1 MKRRPLAFRAV
12 VMVAASLGIAAA
24 VAIPLLTSPVGSAA
38 PPVDGSAVAA
48 PAASPSVSP
57 QFSEC
62 PAIGEDTG
70 CGILITLGTS
80 GATVTAATSPTEPP
94 FDGIEDTLV
103 GIVNDTGF
111 TIPSVDLS
119 SDLDIFG
126 FDGDG
131 ICSGNYGH
139 WTGSTG
145 CNFPANPPSGYSNTG
160 YEGPGTF
167 FTNISGDQKSGTL
180 NLTGGGG
187 SGLSSTGLETG
198 SSTYFSLENSLTA
211 ADFTIPAD
219 FVVSKSASTSG
230 PIYQGTPG
238 DITYTLSADNIG
250 GSASGV
256 SITDA
261 APPNTTLVSGTP
273 ECVTVPSPAM
283 CSVTVNGGTG
293 AITWTVTGV
302 DPGAT
307 VTVSFEVTTTTSTP
321 AGTIS
326 NTALWSGPGC
336 STDPTPPGQ
345 VVSGPA
351 SPNAIELTPCPS
363 TTATTP
369 VTATI
374 PVTISAAATS
384 TSYGTAPTPTCSISG
399 DTDGPPATQPTAST
413 GVGDTTP
420 VGTYTDS
427 TTPLGNSCSGAAD
440 PRYTFTYVPANAVVT
455 PAVLTVTAGNASFVY
470 GGGLTP
476 ALRSHFS
483 LPPILILSILGFVDG
498 QNDSVIT
505 DLPTCDTT
513 ATAASPVGSYATDCS
528 GGVAPNYTFNYVAG
542 ALTVTP
548 AALTITASS
557 GSANIGGTIPAVTA
571 AYTGF
576 VNSDTATSL
585 TTAPTCSTTA
595 TSTSPAAVY
604 PTNCSGAVDP
614 NYTITY
620 VPGTMSLTAAPVT
633 APAATPPAAAAATV
647 TPTTA
652 PSTSPAIAFTGA
664 LLDQEWLIGAAALIL
679 GAGLVLIAR
688 RRRSPKHAAGR
699 D

>member
-1 MKRRPLAFRAV
+1 M
-12 VMVAASLGIAAA
+12 GIAAA
-24 VAIPLLTSPVGSAA
+24 IAVPLLNSPVGSSA

-48 PAASPSVSP
+48 PAASPSVAP

-103 GIVNDTGF
+103 GIVNNTGF

-119 SDLDIFG
+119 SDLNIFG

-145 CNFPANPPSGYSNTG
+145 CNFPANPPSGYSNSG

-167 FTNISGDQKSGTL
+167 FTNISSDKKSGVL

-187 SGLSSTGLETG
+187 SGLSGTGLASG

-256 SITDA
+256 SISDA

-273 ECVTVPSPAM
+273 VCVTVPSPAA
-283 CSVTVNGGTG
+283 CSVSVDGSGN
-293 AITWTVTGV
+293 ITWTVTGV
-302 DPGAT
+302 APGST
-307 VTVSFEVTTTTSTP
+307 VTVSFEVATSTSAP
-321 AGTIS
+321 AGPIS

-336 STDPTPPGQ
+336 SSDPVPPGQ

-351 SPNAIELTPCPS
+351 SPNAIALVPCSS
-363 TTATTP
+363 TTVTTT
-369 VTATI
+369 VTALI
-374 PVTISAAATS
+374 PVLVTASNDTS
-384 TSYGTAPTPTCSISG
+384 VYGQTTAPTVTPTYAPLVTPATGATCS
-399 DTDGPPATQPTAST
+399 TT
-413 GVGDTTP
+413 VVDTTP
-420 VGTYTDS
+420 VGTDTGAD
-427 TTPLGNSCSGAAD
+427 TCSGASD
-440 PRYTFTYVPANAVVT
+440 PRYSFTYDPGNDVVT
-455 PAVLTVTAGNASFVY
+455 PAPLTATASNASVVY
-470 GGGLTP
+470 GGGSSS
-476 ALRSHFS
+476 A
-483 LPPILILSILGFVDG
+483 SIRAHAIPTITSTITGFVDG
-498 QNDSVIT
+498 QTSSVVT
-505 DLPTCDTT
+505 TQPTCTTT
-513 ATAASPVGSYATDCS
+513 ATSSSPVGSYPTTCS
-528 GGVAPNYTFNYVAG
+528 GGVAPNYAFTYVAG

-576 VNSDTATSL
+576 VNGDTATSL

-595 TSTSPAAVY
+595 TSTSAAAVY
-604 PTNCSGAVDP
+604 PTNCSGAVDA

-633 APAATPPAAAAATV
+633 APATTTAAATGTTA

-664 LLDQEWLIGAAALIL
+664 MLAQEWLIGLGALIL
-679 GAGLVLIAR
+679 GAALVLIGR

>member
-1 MKRRPLAFRAV
+1 
-12 VMVAASLGIAAA
+12 MVAASFGIATA
-24 VAIPLLTSPVGSAA
+24 VAIPLLTGPVGSAA
-38 PPVDGSAVAA
+38 PVDGSAVAT
-48 PAASPSVSP
+48 PAASPSVAP

-131 ICSGNYGH
+131 ICSGNYGT
-139 WTGSTG
+139 WTGSSG
-145 CNFPANPPSGYSNTG
+145 CNYPADPPSGYSNTG

-187 SGLSSTGLETG
+187 SGLGSTGLATG
-198 SSTYFSLENSLTA
+198 SSTYFSLENALTA
-211 ADFTIPAD
+211 ADFTIPAQ

-250 GSASGV
+250 GSSSGV

-273 ECVTVPSPAM
+273 ECVTVPSPAS
-283 CSVTVNGGTG
+283 CNVTVNSGTG

-302 DPGAT
+302 APGAT

-336 STDPTPPGQ
+336 ATDPVPPGQ
-345 VVSGPA
+345 VSGPA
-351 SPNAIELTPCPS
+351 TPNAIALTPCSS

-369 VTATI
+369 VTALI
-374 PVTISAAATS
+374 PVTVTASDTTAQ
-384 TSYGTAPTPTCSISG
+384 YGDAQPAVTPTYAPTVT
-399 DTDGPPATQPTAST
+399 PATGATCATTAT
-413 GVGDTTP
+413 ATTP
-420 VGTYTDS
+420 VGVDTGSNT
-427 TTPLGNSCSGAAD
+427 CSGASD
-440 PRYTFTYVPANAVVT
+440 PRYAFSYVAGNATVT
-455 PAVLTVTAGNASFVY
+455 PAPLTATASSASVVY
-470 GGGLTP
+470 GGGSSS
-476 ALRSHFS
+476 A
-483 LPPILILSILGFVDG
+483 SIRAHAIPTITSTITGFVNG
-498 QNDSVIT
+498 QTGSVVT
-505 DLPTCDTT
+505 TQPTCTTT
-513 ATAASPVGSYATDCS
+513 ATASSPVGTYPTTCS

-542 ALTVTP
+542 TLTVTP

-571 AYTGF
+571 AYSGF
-576 VNSDTATSL
+576 VNGDTATSL

-604 PTNCSGAVDP
+604 PTTCSGAVDP

-633 APAATPPAAAAATV
+633 APAATPPAAAAATT

-679 GAGLVLIAR
+679 GAGLVLIGR